1 MEKYDYQAAVSEDIR
16 EYLKSNNIVV
26 TTANRKEL
34 EDKLS
39 DDLEQED
46 SVTGNASGSYTCNY
60 WRAEENICHNLDLLQ
75 DAADAYGCDLGEWI
89 KSGAETCDVVIRCY
103 LVSSC
108 LSDVLDKVQI
118 EDYLCIDN
126 SIESIDL
133 SKDSNIYHTDSEGEL
148 QEKVI
153 ALFKE
158 KYSVQCRKI
167 NKEHYS
173 VIFPSTEEY
182 LKFKNYALE
191 LAKPFYIFESDVLS
205 VIRIQNTYDGIVE
218 LYPLN
223 SFDITSVLAKILGLR
238 TDY

>member
-1 MEKYDYQAAVSEDIR
+1 MLQPNSMLPLTNVEIWRVFLISGRRLKWIR
-16 EYLKSNNIVV
+16 TFVFV
-26 TTANRKEL
+26 
-34 EDKLS
+34 
-39 DDLEQED
+39 
-46 SVTGNASGSYTCNY
+46 
-60 WRAEENICHNLDLLQ
+60 
-75 DAADAYGCDLGEWI
+75 
-89 KSGAETCDVVIRCY
+89 
-103 LVSSC
+103 
-108 LSDVLDKVQI
+108 
-118 EDYLCIDN
+118 
-126 SIESIDL
+126 DL
-133 SKDSNIYHTDSEGEL
+133 SKDSNIFYTDSEGEL

-158 KYSVQCRKI
+158 KYRVQCRKI

-205 VIRIQNTYDGIVE
+205 VIRIQNTYDGIME

-238 TDY
+238 TDH